1 MSRREIVAL
10 VSRAIAIITLTMAL
24 LDLFISLPYQVWLL
38 FYQHSF
44 SDPYLFSHFSISA
57 SQWAAF
63 IVSNVRMIALFVVAG
78 LFWRCGPTVE
88 RLFLPAETPQ

>member
-38 FYQHSF
+38 FLSTQF
-44 SDPYLFSHFSISA
+44 
-57 SQWAAF
+57 Q
-63 IVSNVRMIALFVVAG
+63 
-78 LFWRCGPTVE
+78 
-88 RLFLPAETPQ
+88 